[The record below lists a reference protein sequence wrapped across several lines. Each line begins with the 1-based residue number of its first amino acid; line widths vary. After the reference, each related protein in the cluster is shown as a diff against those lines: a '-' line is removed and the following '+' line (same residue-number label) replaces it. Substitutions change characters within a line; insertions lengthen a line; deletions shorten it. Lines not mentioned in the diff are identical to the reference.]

1 VLATTG
7 AGTFR
12 LARDWRTHGARAASR
27 RVPRSR
33 MDPPGA
39 PSGSGRGEKRPAS
52 DPADASELFKRG
64 GPKSIRASAAP
75 RADAGNRRPAFDA
88 EGAGD
93 DGRRLCATNADADDD
108 KLDGAVLEGAH
119 ARVSGETATE
129 FASVDGGGSL
139 SSRPRLL
146 AKFKTLCV
154 ALNRR
159 LSSNADNVTV
169 AVWRSE
175 LGVAEVLRPRG
186 KHMNRMGYVLGA
198 QTFLFPEEI
207 AFLVETERAAL
218 LRSKNDR
225 EPLSL
230 RAARALC
237 VAGHSRTN
245 ESRKISSDLY
255 LVYAHLARRGYVV
268 RRYGAPWN
276 AEWKNDHSSP
286 KRFARNKSDHA
297 FYAGAGS
304 VWRDDANDTTCDT
317 IKTETIDEIDET
329 ETHIYERNAN
339 QSSNPAWYPSKR
351 RWLTPNADE
360 TAETARDEKDF
371 SAKRRRPT
379 ASASEGR
386 ASMCVASPAFR
397 AYAPNGNFSKKN
409 PGEPLFY
416 VFLERRSEK
425 EHSLKN
431 GATKTKTKTTSSPSA
446 PSFRAAAAAAA
457 ALRREVGEAHLEG
470 KVAWAS
476 VAGGV
481 VVLHGFEDIRQ

>member
-1 VLATTG
+1 MLATTG

-12 LARDWRTHGARAASR
+12 LARDWRTHDARAAST

-33 MDPPGA
+33 MDPPGGA
-39 PSGSGRGEKRPAS
+39 SGSGRGEKRPAS

-75 RADAGNRRPAFDA
+75 RADAGNRRPAGDA

-119 ARVSGETATE
+119 AHVSGETATE
-129 FASVDGGGSL
+129 FASVDGGSL

-146 AKFKTLCV
+146 AKFKSLCA

-175 LGVAEVLRPRG
+175 LGVAEVVRPRG
-186 KHMNRMGYVLGA
+186 KHMNRMGYVVGA

-225 EPLSL
+225 TPLSL

-286 KRFARNKSDHA
+286 KRFARNKNDHA

-339 QSSNPAWYPSKR
+339 QGSNPAWYPSKR

-379 ASASEGR
+379 ASASGR

-416 VFLERRSEK
+416 VFLEQRSEK
-425 EHSLKN
+425 
-431 GATKTKTKTTSSPSA
+431 ATKTKTKTTSSPSA

>member
-1 VLATTG
+1 
-7 AGTFR
+7 
-12 LARDWRTHGARAASR
+12 
-27 RVPRSR
+27 

-75 RADAGNRRPAFDA
+75 RADAGNRRPAGDA

-93 DGRRLCATNADADDD
+93 DGRRLCATSADADDENI
-108 KLDGAVLEGAH
+108 DGAVLEGAH
-119 ARVSGETATE
+119 AHVSGETATE
-129 FASVDGGGSL
+129 SVSVVDGGSL

-146 AKFKTLCV
+146 AKFKSLCA

-186 KHMNRMGYVLGA
+186 KHMNRMGYALGA

-297 FYAGAGS
+297 FYTGAGS
-304 VWRDDANDTTCDT
+304 VWREDANDTTCDT
-317 IKTETIDEIDET
+317 IKTETNDEIDET

-339 QSSNPAWYPSKR
+339 QSSIPAWYPSKR

-360 TAETARDEKDF
+360 TAETARDEKVF
-371 SAKRRRPT
+371 SAKKKRPT

-386 ASMCVASPAFR
+386 APMCVASPAFR